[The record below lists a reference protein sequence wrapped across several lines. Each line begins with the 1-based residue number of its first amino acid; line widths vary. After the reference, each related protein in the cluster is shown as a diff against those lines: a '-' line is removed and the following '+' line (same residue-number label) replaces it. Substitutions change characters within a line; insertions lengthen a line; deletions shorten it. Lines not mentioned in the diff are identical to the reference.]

1 MKPEAAYKMIKVWS
15 LTNATIMVILL
26 LIQCSSL
33 LNVLGTITII
43 PTFFIGI
50 IGGYEEYSYDYTNL
64 LKNVTE
70 KTKKEMPYV
79 RWDEAFKNARK
90 NYLWGLIGMTFVNL
104 LFSAFMIFMLWI
116 RFHEGKWLFR

>member
-1 MKPEAAYKMIKVWS
+1 MKPEVAYKMIKVWS

-26 LIQCSSL
+26 LIQCRSL
-33 LNVLGTITII
+33 LNVLGIITIV

-50 IGGYEEYSYDYTNL
+50 IGGYETYSYDYTNL

-70 KTKKEMPYV
+70 KRKKEMPYV
-79 RWDEAFKNARK
+79 NWDKAFKNARK

>member
-1 MKPEAAYKMIKVWS
+1 MIKVWS

-26 LIQCSSL
+26 LIQCRSL
-33 LNVLGTITII
+33 LNVLGTITIV

-50 IGGYEEYSYDYTNL
+50 IGGYETYSYDYTNL

-70 KTKKEMPYV
+70 KRKKEMPYV
-79 RWDEAFKNARK
+79 NWDKAFKNARK

>member
-26 LIQCSSL
+26 LIQCRSL
-33 LNVLGTITII
+33 LNVLGTITIV

-50 IGGYEEYSYDYTNL
+50 IGGYETYSYDYTNL

-70 KTKKEMPYV
+70 KREKRKCPMSIGTKHLKMHAKTIYG
-79 RWDEAFKNARK
+79 D
-90 NYLWGLIGMTFVNL
+90 
-104 LFSAFMIFMLWI
+104 
-116 RFHEGKWLFR
+116 

>member
-1 MKPEAAYKMIKVWS
+1 MKPKTAYKMIKVWS

-26 LIQCSSL
+26 LIQCRSP
-33 LNVLGTITII
+33 LNVLGTITIV

-50 IGGYEEYSYDYTNL
+50 IGGYETYSYDYTNL

-79 RWDEAFKNARK
+79 NWDKAFKDARK

-116 RFHEGKWLFR
+116 RLHEGKWLFR

>member
-15 LTNATIMVILL
+15 LTNATIMVILF
-26 LIQCSSL
+26 LIQCKSL

-79 RWDEAFKNARK
+79 RWDEAFKDARK
-90 NYLWGLIGMTFVNL
+90 NYLWGLIGSIFINL